1 MRKFMVLLRKELKEL
16 LTKQMLMPFAV
27 TILMF
32 ALIGNIMGAQDGE
45 DVLRSV
51 IVVDRDGTAASTL
64 VISAIEQAGF
74 SADVREDATVEDA
87 VAELKGE
94 AADVRFLVV
103 IPEGFGEKL
112 SAVERPEII
121 TYSALRN
128 LSVTG
133 SQEVG
138 ALKGAI
144 ASVSEIVSAQMIAE
158 RVGTADLEALR
169 SPLLVEEHV
178 IVGDKEAQAS
188 PDMIGGFISQQTTF
202 IPIILFIVTI
212 FAAQMVATTIANEK
226 ENKTLETLLAVPVAR
241 SALVAAKMIAAAVV
255 ALLSAGAYMIGMRYY
270 MNGLTAS
277 LGGMELNGGSALADL
292 GLNLSAG
299 DYALLGLALFF
310 AILVAISIALI
321 LGAFAENVRAVQSLL
336 TPLML
341 MLMLPYF
348 LVLFM
353 DIEAASPALKW
364 LVYAI
369 PFSHP
374 FMAGP
379 NLFLGN
385 YTMVWAGIAY
395 EAVWVAVFLV
405 LAARIFSSDRILTM
419 KLDLGKRRSGT
430 SPRG

>member
-1 MRKFMVLLRKELKEL
+1 
-16 LTKQMLMPFAV
+16 
-27 TILMF
+27 
-32 ALIGNIMGAQDGE
+32 
-45 DVLRSV
+45 
-51 IVVDRDGTAASTL
+51 
-64 VISAIEQAGF
+64 
-74 SADVREDATVEDA
+74 
-87 VAELKGE
+87 
-94 AADVRFLVV
+94 
-103 IPEGFGEKL
+103 
-112 SAVERPEII
+112 
-121 TYSALRN
+121 
-128 LSVTG
+128 
-133 SQEVG
+133 
-138 ALKGAI
+138 
-144 ASVSEIVSAQMIAE
+144 
-158 RVGTADLEALR
+158 
-169 SPLLVEEHV
+169 
-178 IVGDKEAQAS
+178 
-188 PDMIGGFISQQTTF
+188 
-202 IPIILFIVTI
+202 
-212 FAAQMVATTIANEK
+212 
-226 ENKTLETLLAVPVAR
+226 
-241 SALVAAKMIAAAVV
+241 
-255 ALLSAGAYMIGMRYY
+255 
-270 MNGLTAS
+270 
-277 LGGMELNGGSALADL
+277 
-292 GLNLSAG
+292 
-299 DYALLGLALFF
+299 LFF